1 MIQLK
6 IVLIPFLSLLLMLNL
21 FSMTVCS
28 QSKNST
34 SAFNKNSK
42 ISATVSIGYLKPIGE
57 FAEISNN
64 DYDTYNLSFDYKDFN
79 MAGKATS
86 GFSASSEVAYRLIKN
101 FELGIYLDY
110 SITYTTPATFRE
122 LFDLDST
129 SELSVSS
136 TSGNWETFSPMA
148 TAAYCFYYHKWKG
161 SIQLM
166 AGWQFAWSPEVTM
179 NREFPE
185 TGTFNGI
192 DRYHITYTQPT
203 RKSNAFCYGAS
214 AKLRYSINNK
224 IGVVLS
230 GNYQYA
236 EHEFNKGGTLDYKS
250 SIMTPQGVV
259 NTVVT
264 TRGFNFSKTIEY
276 YTINAGV
283 SFAF

>member
-1 MIQLK
+1 MIQSRIGLFK
-6 IVLIPFLSLLLMLNL
+6 FLPLLLMLNL
-21 FSMTVCS
+21 FSMISLC

-34 SAFNKNSK
+34 SAFNENSK
-42 ISATVSIGYLKPIGE
+42 FFVIVSIGYLKPVGE

-79 MAGKATS
+79 MAGKATA
-86 GFSASSEVAYRLIKN
+86 GFSNSAEAAYKLFNN
-101 FELGIYLDY
+101 FELGIHLDY
-110 SITYTTPATFRE
+110 SITKTTPATFRE

-148 TAAYCFYYHKWKG
+148 TAAYCFYYHRWKG

-166 AGWQFAWSPEVTM
+166 AGWQYAWSPEVTM

-192 DRYHITYTQPT
+192 DRFHITYTQPT

-214 AKLRYSINNK
+214 AKLRYSINKK

-264 TRGFNFSKTIEY
+264 TRGFNFAKTIEF